1 MHKIFLSDYYIL
13 PFCIAYTNLP
23 NNIVELSS
31 LLFSTE
37 CIQSGAIRTKTA
49 VCV

>member
-23 NNIVELSS
+23 NNVELSS